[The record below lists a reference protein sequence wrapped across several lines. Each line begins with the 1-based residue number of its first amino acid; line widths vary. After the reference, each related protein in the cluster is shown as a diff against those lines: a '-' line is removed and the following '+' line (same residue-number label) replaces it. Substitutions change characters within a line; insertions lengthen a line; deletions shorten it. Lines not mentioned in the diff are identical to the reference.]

1 MKFTD
6 DGYAPVIMYAQ
17 DDADEQASQVSD
29 MTEKAVSAMVIA
41 PVDPYGLSEELK
53 AAKEAEI
60 PVIAYD
66 DLIMNTDGVK
76 YYVTFGGLMQT
87 FSGGAYGNSR
97 YRYKAAFR

>member
-1 MKFTD
+1 
-6 DGYAPVIMYAQ
+6 MYAQ

-29 MTEKAVSAMVIA
+29 MTEEGISAMVIA

-66 DLIMNTDGVK
+66 DLIMNTDALK
-76 YYVTFGGLMQT
+76 YYVTFGGRQIGQLIGQEIIE
-87 FSGGAYGNSR
+87 
-97 YRYKAAFR
+97 

>member
-1 MKFTD
+1 
-6 DGYAPVIMYAQ
+6 MYAQ

-29 MTEKAVSAMVIA
+29 MTEEGISAMVIA

-66 DLIMNTDGVK
+66 DLIMIYGCVK
-76 YYVTFGGLMQT
+76 ILCDIWRTSDRT
-87 FSGGAYGNSR
+87 AYRTGN
-97 YRYKAAFR
+97 Y